1 MAASVRQQLVERA
14 LTAEKLLE
22 QLSPCLIKLKEA
34 TGTLILLVILVI
46 LLVIVIVI
54 DVLYF
59 LILFFII

>member
-34 TGTLILLVILVI
+34 TGAL
-46 LLVIVIVI
+46 IVI
-54 DVLYF
+54 DVLN
-59 LILFFII
+59 FIFITGTINSLSYS